1 MFSVLKNISSLSLV
15 LTFESLLPT
24 LAIEPPLPYLSVDTL
39 YQCCLKHSLQHSH
52 HKAHKTPHE

>member
-1 MFSVLKNISSLSLV
+1 MSLV